1 MLQNVKGLK
10 MVYSSSKIYKEFVKI
25 ISIVNGRFE
34 ELTCVDDLVNHSIQI
49 DKYEGN
55 NICIHGKIQKVS
67 RINSQYGVFV
77 ENKFY
82 CFNFMNIAN
91 LKFVWGEYV

>member
-1 MLQNVKGLK
+1 
-10 MVYSSSKIYKEFVKI
+10 MVYSSSKMYKEFVKLT
-25 ISIVNGRFE
+25 SIVNGRFE

-55 NICIHGKIQKVS
+55 NTCIHGKIQKVS

-77 ENKFY
+77 ENNFY
-82 CFNFMNIAN
+82 CFDFMNIAN
-91 LKFVWGEYV
+91 IKFVWGEYV